1 MNIKTKLY
9 LSVGISAVLL
19 VLVLV
24 SFYIS
29 SSTIFKEREKSVLS
43 SNIKTMVFD
52 LEVLSNDYLLNREER
67 AVQQWESRYKSG
79 QALLQ
84 NFDNVTRDGA
94 DRAEVQSISTDF
106 ALMGNLFQEVVRVHG
121 DTITG
126 SGNLSD
132 KEMDLQADLEDR
144 LASRLSILSQSMV
157 SSTVI
162 LENRAIAKLV
172 AAETLNRNA
181 TLLSLILV
189 LVVITMTFLKVSRD
203 ITIPIERLIKVNKA
217 ISMGKLQARAN
228 LKTGD
233 EFEQLGKATDRMV
246 VDLRASYAKARGLE
260 SAKEKSAELHRMQLQ
275 EKVKELV
282 RWRRVTVGRELRIKE
297 LKAEIVRLKQNRG
310 KKNQKN
316 HDWSI

>member
-43 SNIKTMVFD
+43 GNIKTMVFD

-84 NFDNVTRDGA
+84 NFDNVTREGA

-106 ALMGNLFQEVVRVHG
+106 ALIGNLFQEVVRVHG
-121 DTITG
+121 DANRG
-126 SGNLSD
+126 SGNPSE

-162 LENRAIAKLV
+162 LENRAISKLV

-189 LVVITMTFLKVSRD
+189 LVIITLTFLKVSRD
-203 ITIPIERLIKVNKA
+203 ITIPIEHLIKVNKA
-217 ISMGKLQARAN
+217 ISMGKLQSRAN
-228 LKTGD
+228 IKTGD

-246 VDLRASYAKARGLE
+246 VDLRASYVKARGLE

-275 EKVKELV
+275 EKVKELE

-297 LKAEIVRLKQNRG
+297 LKAEIIRLKQNRG